1 MQARAIVTQLFA
13 DHRDRLEA
21 YLRTRLAD
29 RDDAAELA
37 QEAYLRMLRVKR
49 ADLIRNPEAYLFRVA
64 RNLVHELY
72 NRHRPY
78 RVTGIDVD
86 QLESGEPSPYE
97 RAVLAKR
104 RELVE
109 RAMQELSPK
118 CRAALL
124 LRWREDLT
132 QAEIAERMNLSRQ
145 MVQKYL
151 AKGIAHCRKRLRI
164 TSGRERFSP

>member
-1 MQARAIVTQLFA
+1 MQTRAQVAQLFA
-13 DHRDRLEA
+13 DHHDRLEA
-21 YLRTRLAD
+21 YLRTRLAN

-49 ADLIRNPEAYLFRVA
+49 AHLIRHPHAYLYRIA

-72 NRHRPY
+72 ASPRASS
-78 RVTGIDVD
+78 VADIDVD
-86 QLESGEPSPYE
+86 TLESADPSPFDL
-97 RAVLAKR
+97 AVLARR

-109 RAMQELSPK
+109 EAMEELAPK

-124 LRWREDLT
+124 LRWREGLT
-132 QAEIAERMNLSRQ
+132 QAEIARRMNLSRQ

-151 AKGIAHCRKRLRI
+151 AVGIAHCRKRLRKVADQ
-164 TSGRERFSP
+164 ERLAP